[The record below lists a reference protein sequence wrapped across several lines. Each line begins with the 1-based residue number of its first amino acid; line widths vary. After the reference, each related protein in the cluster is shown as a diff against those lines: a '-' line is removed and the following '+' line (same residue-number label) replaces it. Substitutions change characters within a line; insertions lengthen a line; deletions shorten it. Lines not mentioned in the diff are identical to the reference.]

1 MLVMTTRHSML
12 PEFIHLIAS
21 EANEICE
28 KEAKKTIAAE
38 HVITAL
44 QVWNYF
50 AIIIFIQNLPCIL
63 LLINI
68 INQTLGFE
76 NYLSEVQEVFKE
88 HKKLQKVKQI
98 NLTQSN
104 RPGKAN

>member
-1 MLVMTTRHSML
+1 MAHIL

-44 QVWNYF
+44 QVRNYF
-50 AIIIFIQNLPCIL
+50 VVQNLPRTL

-68 INQTLGFE
+68 IN
-76 NYLSEVQEVFKE
+76 
-88 HKKLQKVKQI
+88 
-98 NLTQSN
+98 
-104 RPGKAN
+104 